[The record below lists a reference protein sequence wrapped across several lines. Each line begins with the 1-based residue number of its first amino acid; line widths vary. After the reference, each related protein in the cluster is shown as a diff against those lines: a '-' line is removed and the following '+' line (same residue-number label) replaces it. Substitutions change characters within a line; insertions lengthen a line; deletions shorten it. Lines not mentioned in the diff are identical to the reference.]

1 MATATTTVRH
11 GSPAQ
16 AAAQTQPAGEAGK
29 SANGADRAAIERERR
44 RLLSDVRAER
54 DGASEWRLGSGL
66 VLEIPSAWWRSPR
79 DKKGRCC

>member
-1 MATATTTVRH
+1 MKITIELSVSEEATWAKAIIDAIATH
-11 GSPAQ
+11 
-16 AAAQTQPAGEAGK
+16 
-29 SANGADRAAIERERR
+29 RAAIERERR

-54 DGASEWRLGSGL
+54 DGAIEWRLGSGL

>member
-16 AAAQTQPAGEAGK
+16 AAAQTQPAGEANK
-29 SANGADRAAIERERR
+29 SDRVAIERERR
-44 RLLSDVRAER
+44 RLLDEARAER
-54 DGASEWRLGSGL
+54 DGAIEWRLGSGL
-66 VLEIPSAWWRSPR
+66 VLEIPSVWWRSPR